1 MKYPVPEGVCGMRI
15 CHFLQIDAYFDQNMS
30 CGSRLVCIFTID
42 HVRMTEYSAK
52 PRPSK
57 KVVMSTSGKKMLT
70 CISMHNLI
78 QIYCVV
84 SSRVISDYC
93 INTGTARY

>member
-1 MKYPVPEGVCGMRI
+1 M
-15 CHFLQIDAYFDQNMS
+15 A

-52 PRPSK
+52 PRPLK
-57 KVVMSTSGKKMLT
+57 KPVVTSTSGKTMLA
-70 CISMHNLI
+70 CISMHNWI

-84 SSRVISDYC
+84 QELLL
-93 INTGTARY
+93 INCPLHELVDVRTHNNIDAYEK

>member
-1 MKYPVPEGVCGMRI
+1 MQN
-15 CHFLQIDAYFDQNMS
+15 HFMQIDAYFDQIML

-57 KVVMSTSGKKMLT
+57 KVVTSTSGKTMLA
-70 CISMHNLI
+70 CISMHNSI
-78 QIYCVV
+78 QIYCVDQELLA
-84 SSRVISDYC
+84 I
-93 INTGTARY
+93 IA

>member
-1 MKYPVPEGVCGMRI
+1 MQIY
-15 CHFLQIDAYFDQNMS
+15 HFLQIDTYFDQIMS

-57 KVVMSTSGKKMLT
+57 KVATSTSGKTMLA

-78 QIYCVV
+78 QIYCAVQELL
-84 SSRVISDYC
+84 
-93 INTGTARY
+93 TALFMDGRTIWTHSNIDAYENSLR

>member
-1 MKYPVPEGVCGMRI
+1 MQIY
-15 CHFLQIDAYFDQNMS
+15 HFLQIDAYFDQIMS

-57 KVVMSTSGKKMLT
+57 KVATSTSGKTMLA
-70 CISMHNLI
+70 CISIHNLI

-84 SSRVISDYC
+84 QELLAMGCRFTFYSPLMD
-93 INTGTARY
+93 INNSIFGYL